1 MKRELREKELKDSLM
16 ELYLKNIDTACRI
29 IDGLIPTIWKFD
41 GKVYNVRFDNAIKDY
56 LASKEEYN
64 QINSSLHFGTSKVT
78 IDLIFYHRSV
88 RYNDSW
94 KGLPSG
100 YDSINICYKWCE
112 SKSSSYNPDR
122 EKDIKNGF
130 YDESFSMV
138 NEKKDDYYF
147 YDGNYNVRIK
157 ASRIVDYLL
166 EKQKEL
172 KEEIASLKENMQ
184 KAVDWYNEVEEL
196 KEKLEKLNDSI
207 PYTIRQFYDIES
219 YGRYQ

>member
-16 ELYLKNIDTACRI
+16 ELYLKNLDTACQI
-29 IDGLIPTIWKFD
+29 IDGLIPTVWKFD
-41 GKVYNVRFDNAIKDY
+41 GKVYNVKFDNAIKDY
-56 LASKEEYN
+56 LASKEEYS
-64 QINSSLHFGTSKVT
+64 QINSIVDFTTSKVT

-94 KGLPSG
+94 RGLPSG
-100 YDSINICYKWCE
+100 YDTISICYKWCS

-122 EKDIKNGF
+122 KKDVENGF
-130 YDESFSMV
+130 YSESVSMV
-138 NEKKDDYYF
+138 NEKRDDYYF
-147 YDGNYNVRIK
+147 CDSNFNIRIK

-172 KEEIASLKENMQ
+172 KEEIVGLKENMK

-196 KEKLEKLNDSI
+196 KEKLDKLNDSI
-207 PYTIRQFYDIES
+207 PYAIRQFYEIKS
-219 YGRYQ
+219 YGVFN

>member
-16 ELYLKNIDTACRI
+16 ELYLKNLETACKI
-29 IDGLIPTIWKFD
+29 IDGLIPVVWKFD
-41 GKVYNVRFDNAIKDY
+41 GKVYNSRFDNAVKDY
-56 LASKEEYN
+56 LASKEEYS
-64 QINSSLHFGTSKVT
+64 QINSIVNFTTSKVT
-78 IDLIFYHRSV
+78 IELIFYHRSV

-94 KGLPSG
+94 RGLPSG
-100 YDSINICYKWCE
+100 YDTINIVYKWCE
-112 SKSSSYNPDR
+112 SKSSSYYPDK
-122 EKDIKNGF
+122 EKDVKNGF
-130 YDESFSMV
+130 YDSSFSML

-147 YDGNYNVRIK
+147 YDSNFNIRIK

-172 KEEIASLKENMQ
+172 KEEIDSLKKDME

-207 PYTIRQFYDIES
+207 PYTIRQFYNIES
-219 YGRYQ
+219 YGVFQ

>member
-1 MKRELREKELKDSLM
+1 MKRELKEKELKDSLM
-16 ELYLKNIDTACRI
+16 ELYLKNLETASQI
-29 IDGLIPTIWKFD
+29 IDGLISTIWKFD
-41 GKVYNVRFDNAIKDY
+41 GKVYNARFDNAVRDY

-64 QINSSLHFGTSKVT
+64 QVNSIVHFGTGKVT

-100 YDSINICYKWCE
+100 YDTISICHKWCD
-112 SKSSSYNPDR
+112 SISSSYNPDR

-130 YDESFSMV
+130 YSDSISMV

-147 YDGNYNVRIK
+147 YDSNFNIRIK

-166 EKQKEL
+166 ENQKSL
-172 KEEIASLKENMQ
+172 KEEIASLKEDMK

-207 PYTIRQFYDIES
+207 PFTIRQFYEIES
-219 YGRYQ
+219 YGRFQ

>member
-1 MKRELREKELKDSLM
+1 MKRQFREKELKDSLM
-16 ELYLKNIDTACRI
+16 ELYLKNLDTACQI

-41 GKVYNVRFDNAIKDY
+41 GKVYNARFDNAIKDY
-56 LASKEEYN
+56 LASKEEYS

-78 IDLIFYHRSV
+78 LDLIFYHRSV

-100 YDSINICYKWCE
+100 YDTISIMYKWCD

-122 EKDIKNGF
+122 KKDVDNGF
-130 YDESFSMV
+130 YSSSFSML
-138 NEKKDDYYF
+138 NENKDDYYF
-147 YDGNYNVRIK
+147 YDSNFNIRIK
-157 ASRIVDYLL
+157 ASRLVDYLF

-172 KEEIASLKENMQ
+172 KEEKSMLIDSMK
-184 KAVDWYNEVEEL
+184 KAPQWFEEVEEL

>member
-1 MKRELREKELKDSLM
+1 MERELKEKGLKDSLM
-16 ELYLKNIDTACRI
+16 ELYLKNLKTACQI
-29 IDGLIPTIWKFD
+29 IDGLIPVVWKFD

-56 LASKEEYN
+56 LASKEEYS
-64 QINSSLHFGTSKVT
+64 QINSIVNFTTSKVT
-78 IDLIFYHRSV
+78 IELIFYHRSV

-100 YDSINICYKWCE
+100 YDTINIVYKWCD

-122 EKDIKNGF
+122 KKDADNGF
-130 YDESFSMV
+130 YSESISMV

-147 YDGNYNVRIK
+147 YDSNFNIRIK

-172 KEEIASLKENMQ
+172 KEEIDSLKKDME

-207 PYTIRQFYDIES
+207 PYTIRQFYEIKS
-219 YGRYQ
+219 YGVFQ